1 MRERASRTK
10 FMKLILRKAVE
21 NLGEPG
27 EIVDVA
33 PGYGR
38 NYLLPQGLAYEASGA
53 NIKRLEEEKA
63 QAEERAR
70 RDYLE
75 AKRRA
80 SQLDHMSLTFHARA
94 GEDGKLFGSVTAG
107 DIADRASA
115 EGLDFKLEKR
125 HVLLDEPLKA
135 LGSFAVSVR
144 LHQEVEVEVGVTV
157 EREED

>member
-1 MRERASRTK
+1 
-10 FMKLILRKAVE
+10 MKLILRKTVE

-27 EIVDVA
+27 AIVDVA

-38 NYLLPQGLAYEASGA
+38 NYLLPQGLAFEASAA
-53 NIKRLEEEKA
+53 NIRRLEEEKV

-80 SQLDHMSLTFHARA
+80 SQMVNLALVFHARA

-107 DIADRASA
+107 DIADRASG
-115 EGLDFKLEKR
+115 EGLDFKVEKR
-125 HVLLDEPLKA
+125 HVILDEPIKA
-135 LGSFAVSVR
+135 LGENKVLVR
-144 LHQEVEVEVGVTV
+144 LHQEVEVEIDVTV

>member
-1 MRERASRTK
+1 
-10 FMKLILRKAVE
+10 MKLILRKSVE

-27 EIVDVA
+27 EVVDVA

-38 NYLLPQGLAYEASGA
+38 NYLLPQGLAYEASEA
-53 NIKRLEEEKA
+53 NVRRLEEEKA

-94 GEDGKLFGSVTAG
+94 AEDGKLFGSVTAG
-107 DIADRASA
+107 DIADRAS
-115 EGLDFKLEKR
+115 ESGIDFKVEKR
-125 HVLLDEPLKA
+125 HIALEEPLKA
-135 LGSFAVSVR
+135 LGAFRVPIR
-144 LHQEVEVEVGVTV
+144 LHAEVVMEIDVNV

>member
-1 MRERASRTK
+1 
-10 FMKLILRKAVE
+10 LILRKSVE

-27 EIVDVA
+27 EVVDVA
-33 PGYGR
+33 AGFGR
-38 NYLLPQGLAYEASGA
+38 NYLLPQGLAYEASEA
-53 NIKRLEEEKA
+53 NIRRIEEEKV

-80 SQLDHMSLTFHARA
+80 SHLDHMSLTFHARA

-107 DIADRASA
+107 DIADRAS
-115 EGLDFKLEKR
+115 ESGLDFKVEKR
-125 HVLLDEPLKA
+125 HVVLDEPLKA
-135 LGSFAVSVR
+135 LGASKVTVR
-144 LHQEVEVEVGVTV
+144 LHSEVEVEIDVSV

>member
-1 MRERASRTK
+1 
-10 FMKLILRKAVE
+10 MKLILRKAVE

>member
-1 MRERASRTK
+1 
-10 FMKLILRKAVE
+10 MKLILRKTVE

-33 PGYGR
+33 PGFGR
-38 NYLLPQGLAYEASGA
+38 NYLLPQGLAYEASDA
-53 NIKRLEEEKA
+53 NIRRLEDEKA
-63 QAEERAR
+63 QAEERTK

-80 SQLDHMSLTFHARA
+80 AQLDHMALTFHARA

-107 DIADRASA
+107 DIADRASS

-125 HVLLDEPLKA
+125 HVQLEEPLKT
-135 LGSFAVSVR
+135 LGASKVNIR
-144 LHQEVEVEVGVTV
+144 LHSEVEVEIDVHV
-157 EREED
+157 EREEG

>member
-1 MRERASRTK
+1 
-10 FMKLILRKAVE
+10 MKLILRKAVE
-21 NLGEPG
+21 NLGDPG

-38 NYLLPQGLAYEASGA
+38 NYLLPQGLAYEASDA
-53 NIKRLEEEKA
+53 NIRRLEEEEA

-125 HVLLDEPLKA
+125 NVLLDEPLKA
-135 LGSFAVSVR
+135 LGSFTVPVR

-157 EREED
+157 EREEA